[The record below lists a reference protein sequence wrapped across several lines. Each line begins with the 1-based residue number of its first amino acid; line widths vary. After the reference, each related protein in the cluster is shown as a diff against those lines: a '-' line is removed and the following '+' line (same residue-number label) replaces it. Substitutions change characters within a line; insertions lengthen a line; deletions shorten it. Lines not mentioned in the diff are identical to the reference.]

1 MSSTRGEVQH
11 PACTGS
17 AVRSHQQLPHHLS
30 LNKVLKVEDS
40 SYLIDMG
47 LYLPKGIFVPR
58 TTLLHASH
66 FLSHRIYRVEAD
78 TEIQKSTVDKIL
90 PLLDL
95 MANLPSSSGT
105 MGFYH
110 PGWHLFSQHVA
121 PQGCSG
127 AEFLDP

>member
-1 MSSTRGEVQH
+1 MQH
-11 PACTGS
+11 PAWTGF
-17 AVRSHQQLPHHLS
+17 AVKSRRQLPHHLS
-30 LNKVLKVEDS
+30 LQKVLKVEDS
-40 SYLIDMG
+40 SYLIDTG

-58 TTLLHASH
+58 TILLLASH
-66 FLSHRIYRVEAD
+66 FLNHRIDRVEAD
-78 TEIQKSTVDKIL
+78 REIQKNTADKIL

-121 PQGCSG
+121 PRGCLG
-127 AEFLDP
+127 AEFLDL